1 MLLTLR
7 QIAPPSKAGAG
18 RGRYA
23 MDLKRRSVLTGAASL
38 ALARAAVAQTAEP
51 IRIGW
56 LASLTGPA
64 SAPAIGFDRGVQFA
78 TKTINAAG
86 GVKGRM
92 IEIITR
98 DTQGDPTKAVNA
110 VQDLISR
117 AKVNAVWGPTNSGEA
132 LAITPILARAKMPNI
147 HPCVIDSLIDPARY
161 PNAFR
166 IAPSNGQ
173 WDDAVRRYTM
183 KALGLTEVAV
193 FGDTTGYG
201 TTAVAASVAAF
212 IKDGAK
218 VAYQAQIDST
228 QPDVSPDMLRAK
240 QSGAKAIVVWTVA
253 VGMLSRLMNA
263 RASMGWDVP
272 ILGHPALGSGDI
284 RGLLDKPG
292 NWDKV
297 YMAGYRSCS
306 FDASG
311 QLPARSQDFVNALEG
326 KVNLADT
333 LLWWVACGSDAVHLV
348 ASAVEV
354 TGESTGP
361 SIIANWNKLQGYPG
375 VFGDYSFTAT
385 EHNGY
390 PEEGVVMSVANS
402 QRDGSFNLAPG

>member
-1 MLLTLR
+1 M
-7 QIAPPSKAGAG
+7 IV
-18 RGRYA
+18 
-23 MDLKRRSVLTGAASL
+23 KRRSVLTGIASL
-38 ALARAAVAQTAEP
+38 AMARTALAQTAEP

-78 TKTINAAG
+78 ANAINAAG

-92 IEIITR
+92 IEIVTR

-117 AKVNAVWGPTNSGEA
+117 AKVNAVYGPTNSGEA
-132 LAITPILARAKMPNI
+132 LATTPIMARAKMPNI
-147 HPCVIDSLIDPARY
+147 HPCVVDSLIDPVKY

-173 WDDAVRRYTM
+173 WDDAVRRYTL
-183 KALGLTEVAV
+183 KTLGVTDVAV

-212 IKDGAK
+212 LKDGGK
-218 VAYQAQIDST
+218 ITYQAQIDST

-253 VGMLSRLMNA
+253 VGLLSRLMNA

-272 ILGHPALGSGDI
+272 IVGHPALGAGDI
-284 RGLLDKPG
+284 RGLLDKPA

-297 YMAGYRSCS
+297 YMVGYRSCS

-311 QLPARSQDFVNALEG
+311 KLPARSQDFVTALAG
-326 KVNLADT
+326 KVSLADT

-348 ASAVEV
+348 ASAVEAS
-354 TGESTGP
+354 GASAGP
-361 SIIANWNKLQGYPG
+361 GIIADWNTLQGYPG

-390 PEEGVVMSVANS
+390 PEDGVVMSVANS
-402 QRDGSFNLAPG
+402 QRDGAFNLAPG